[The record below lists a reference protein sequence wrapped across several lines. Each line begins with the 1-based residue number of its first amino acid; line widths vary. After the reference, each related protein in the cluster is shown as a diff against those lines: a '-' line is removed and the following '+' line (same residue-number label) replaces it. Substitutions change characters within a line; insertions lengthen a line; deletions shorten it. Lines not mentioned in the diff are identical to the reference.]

1 MDKKSRTA
9 MTVHYTELLH
19 KHGSTKEAL
28 VYRDK
33 KQQISRYALLTDI
46 GPMAVESSVLDVG
59 CGLGHF
65 CEYLR
70 QYGWKGKYLG
80 LDINA
85 DMIRA
90 AQERLPDE
98 EFLCVDLL
106 TEEFQRQNDYV
117 FCGATIQHRPKY
129 GDPQQYLEQ
138 MVKEMF
144 SLARMGLA
152 FDIFSGRTDYQDE
165 SHLYANP
172 EELLEF
178 CYGLTGRVVLRNDS
192 RPYELMMYLY
202 RDESTDE
209 LNIYSDWTP
218 RTPQFV

>member
-1 MDKKSRTA
+1 
-9 MTVHYTELLH
+9 
-19 KHGSTKEAL
+19 
-28 VYRDK
+28 
-33 KQQISRYALLTDI
+33 
-46 GPMAVESSVLDVG
+46 
-59 CGLGHF
+59 
-65 CEYLR
+65 
-70 QYGWKGKYLG
+70 
-80 LDINA
+80 
-85 DMIRA
+85 MIRA

-192 RPYELMMYLY
+192 RPYELMVYLY